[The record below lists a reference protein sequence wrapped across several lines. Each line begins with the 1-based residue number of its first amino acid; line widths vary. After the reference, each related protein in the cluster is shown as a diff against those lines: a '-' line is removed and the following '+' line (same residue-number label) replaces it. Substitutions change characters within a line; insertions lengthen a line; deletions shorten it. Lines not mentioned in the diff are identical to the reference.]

1 MAVID
6 RRDYVASGTQR
17 DVNIFPATATV
28 IPTRL
33 RKVSWGAIFAGIVIA
48 LVTMLALNM
57 LGLAIGAATINPA
70 SEIDPVTPAL
80 GTATVI
86 WFAATNLL
94 ALFAGGF
101 VAGHLSGFYENVD
114 GLMHGLV
121 TWAVT
126 SLLVLFML
134 TTSVGNIISG
144 VTNAASQALSA
155 AGQVAPEVADALNL
169 QGLTLQGIRD
179 EINSLTTEASTVDA
193 PAGDGMEAGAA
204 QANGDMGTSNAMTL
218 DGIEIN
224 RAWMSYFSTSPEE
237 RSNADLVT
245 LLTERTNLTEV
256 QAQEM
261 VARWEQTF
269 EMVREDAEA
278 AARRASQI
286 AADTVTVLAGA
297 IFAAMIVGAFA
308 AGAGGIV
315 GAPEPDFSRKDE
327 DDEVVMT
334 SAG

>member
-1 MAVID
+1 MAVLE
-6 RRDYVASGTQR
+6 RRDYTANDSRG
-17 DVNIFPATATV
+17 DVNIFPSAI

-33 RKVSWGAIFAGIVIA
+33 RKVSWGAIFAGIVIS

-70 SEIDPVTPAL
+70 SEINPVEPAL

-121 TWAVT
+121 MWAVT
-126 SLLVLFML
+126 SLIVLFLL
-134 TTSVGNIISG
+134 TTSIGSIISG
-144 VTNAASQALSA
+144 VTNAAAQALSG
-155 AGQVAPEVADALNL
+155 AGQAAAEVAPEVADALNL
-169 QGLTLQGIRD
+169 QNMTLTGIRN
-179 EINSLTTEASTVDA
+179 EINTLTTEASTVDA
-193 PAGDGMEAGAA
+193 STDATGAA
-204 QANGDMGTSNAMTL
+204 QTTESTNTSDAMTL

-224 RAWMSYFSTSPEE
+224 RALMQFFSTAPEE
-237 RSNADLVT
+237 RNNADLVT
-245 LLTERTNLTEV
+245 LLTERTNLTQEE
-256 QAQEM
+256 AQET
-261 VARWEQTF
+261 VTRWEQTYT
-269 EMVREDAEA
+269 MVREDAEA
-278 AARRASQI
+278 AARRVSQA
-286 AADTVTVLAGA
+286 AADAVTVLAGV

-315 GAPEPDFSRKDE
+315 GAPEPDFASKDE
-327 DDEVVMT
+327 RDTAAD
-334 SAG
+334 AA